1 MNKTRTSRRR
11 TVPTGVYGDAA
22 MEILA
27 GVRDVVSRYG
37 SKYDCHSFAAMEFE
51 RDVDGE
57 IVMAAYDDDWH
68 HPVYKTVFR
77 DGRKDDAGVREWL
90 AGVVKGAFKLRSAR
104 YFYDVH
110 RAEISKLAEWSR
122 ECAAEVELSQRP
134 GKTFS
139 MAMGYAL
146 YDVLKGRRLKA
157 GKYLP
162 GALAAVVGEKFDP
175 VRTELEN
182 LRREEA
188 KRLAAEYKAS
198 YDEIE
203 KWYSA
208 EMNKL
213 YEEAGR
219 RRQAAKEK
227 FDAESGRVNEE
238 IDRALAE
245 AFPAAAAPG
254 EAA

>member
-1 MNKTRTSRRR
+1 MNNTRTGRCR
-11 TVPTGVYGDAA
+11 TVPTGVYGDTA

-27 GVRDVVSRYG
+27 GVRDVVERYG
-37 SKYDCHSFAAMEFE
+37 SRHDRRSFGAMQFE

-57 IVMAAYDDDWH
+57 IVMAVYDDNWRS
-68 HPVYKTVFR
+68 PVYNTTFR
-77 DGRKDDAGVREWL
+77 SGRKDDAGVREWL
-90 AGVVKGAFKLRSAR
+90 AGVVKGAFKLRAAR
-104 YFYDVH
+104 WFYDVH
-110 RAEISKLAEWSR
+110 KAEISKLAEWSR
-122 ECAAEVELSQRP
+122 ESDVQVELAEKQFP
-134 GKTFS
+134 

-157 GKYLP
+157 GKYLA
-162 GALAAVVGEKFDP
+162 GALDSVVGEKFDP

-188 KRLAAEYKAS
+188 KRLAAEYKAA
-198 YDEIE
+198 YDEVE
-203 KWYSA
+203 KWYSE

-213 YEEAGR
+213 YEESGR
-219 RRQAAKEK
+219 RRGEIKEK
-227 FDAESGRVNEE
+227 FDAESKRVNEE

-245 AFPAAAAPG
+245 AFPETAGAG